1 MVCFT
6 FCRNRALKYYADEF
20 PVFKEFIDVFINM
33 YINQQ
38 DAQISVIKLYFL
50 IRCSTCFGLY

>member
-1 MVCFT
+1 MAKTQCT
-6 FCRNRALKYYADEF
+6 YNIAAHI
-20 PVFKEFIDVFINM
+20 FIKTKQIIIV

-38 DAQISVIKLYFL
+38 DAQISVIKLYFS